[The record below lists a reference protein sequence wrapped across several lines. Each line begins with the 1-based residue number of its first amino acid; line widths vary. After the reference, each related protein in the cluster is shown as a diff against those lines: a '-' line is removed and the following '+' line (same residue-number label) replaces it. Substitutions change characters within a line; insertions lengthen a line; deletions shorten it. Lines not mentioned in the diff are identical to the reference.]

1 MKTAPESLSV
11 GLVLFEGVTQLDFTG
26 PYEVFSRMPGATV
39 YLVAESMTPIR
50 TEFGLTISPNV
61 AFDAAPPLDVICVP
75 GGWGV
80 NAQLGNTALRE
91 FLRERAPSARYV
103 TSVCTGA
110 LLLGA
115 AGLLDGY
122 RATTHWMSIDFLAS
136 FGAIHIDQR
145 VVIDR
150 NRITGGGVTAGIDL
164 ALVIAAELYGG
175 ATSQAIQL
183 AIEYQPAPPF
193 NSGSPHS
200 APAEIRDR
208 VLAAA
213 QPGLD
218 ARRSAIERALM
229 NRSSKR

>member
-1 MKTAPESLSV
+1 V
-11 GLVLFEGVTQLDFTG
+11 GLILFEGVTQLDFTG
-26 PYEVFSRMPGATV
+26 PYEVFSRMPGAKV
-39 YLVAESMTPIR
+39 HLVAETAAPVR
-50 TEFGLTISPNV
+50 TEFGLTVSPDTTFAV
-61 AFDAAPPLDVICVP
+61 APPLNVICVP

-80 NAQLGNTALRE
+80 NAQLENPAIAK
-91 FLRERAPSARYV
+91 FLASRAPTARYV
-103 TSVCTGA
+103 TSVCSGA

-122 RATTHWMSIDFLAS
+122 RATTHWMSVGFLPR
-136 FGAIHIDQR
+136 FGATHVDQR

-164 ALVIAAELYGG
+164 ALVIAAQLYGD

-200 APAEIRDR
+200 APADIRER

-213 QPGLD
+213 RHGLD
-218 ARRSAIERALM
+218 ARRSAIERIAD
-229 NRSSKR
+229 R

>member
-1 MKTAPESLSV
+1 MKTPPDSLSV
-11 GLVLFEGVTQLDFTG
+11 GLILFEGVTQLDFTG

-39 YLVAESMTPIR
+39 YLVAESMAPVR
-50 TEFGLTISPNV
+50 TEFGLTISPD
-61 AFDAAPPLDVICVP
+61 ATFDSAPLLDVICVP

-80 NAQLGNTALRE
+80 NAQLENPAMAK
-91 FLRERAPSARYV
+91 FLSVHGPSARYV

-122 RATTHWMSIDFLAS
+122 RATTHWMSVGFLPR
-136 FGAIHIDQR
+136 FGAMHVDRR

-175 ATSQAIQL
+175 GTSQAIQL

-200 APAEIRDR
+200 APAEIRTQ
-208 VLAAA
+208 VLSAAK
-213 QPGLD
+213 PGLD
-218 ARRSAIERALM
+218 ARAAAIGRITAT
-229 NRSSKR
+229 S

>member
-1 MKTAPESLSV
+1 M

-26 PYEVFSRMPGATV
+26 PYEVFSRMPAAKV
-39 YLVAESMTPIR
+39 HLVAESAAPVR
-50 TEFGLTISPNV
+50 TEFGLTISLDTTF
-61 AFDAAPPLDVICVP
+61 AAAPPLDVICVP

-80 NAQLGNTALRE
+80 NAQLENPAIAK
-91 FLRERAPSARYV
+91 FLASRAPTARYV

-122 RATTHWMSIDFLAS
+122 RATTHWMSVGFLAR
-136 FGAIHIDQR
+136 FGATHVDQR

-164 ALVIAAELYGG
+164 ALVIAAQLYGD

-200 APAEIRDR
+200 APADIRER

-213 QPGLD
+213 RPGLD
-218 ARRSAIERALM
+218 ARRGAIERIA
-229 NRSSKR
+229 NR

>member
-1 MKTAPESLSV
+1 MNAPPASLSV
-11 GLVLFEGVTQLDFTG
+11 GLVLFDGVTQLDFTG
-26 PYEVFSRMPGATV
+26 PYEVFSRMPGAKV
-39 YLVAESMTPIR
+39 HLVAESMAPLR
-50 TEFGLTISPNV
+50 TEFGLMISPD
-61 AFDAAPPLDVICVP
+61 ATFDDAPALDVICVP

-80 NAQLGNTALRE
+80 NDQLANESLRK
-91 FLRERAPSARYV
+91 FLRTRAPAARYV

-122 RATTHWMSIDFLAS
+122 NATTHWMSVDFLRR
-136 FGAIHIDQR
+136 FGATHVDKR

-164 ALVIAAELYGG
+164 ALVIAAELYGD
-175 ATSQAIQL
+175 AVSQAIQL

-200 APAEIRDR
+200 APREIRDR
-208 VLAAA
+208 VLSAAR
-213 QPGLD
+213 PGLD
-218 ARRSAIERALM
+218 ARRNAIDRIMPA
-229 NRSSKR
+229 